1 MSQIIEVKPEERI
14 TDIAALRSAA
24 KDLGLELTEK
34 GQVRYY
40 FGTKEADYVLKLPG
54 RYDLGFVKQPDGS
67 YQFLADNELI
77 GGKSGTDGYGRADA
91 GRKVLGENCQNLY
104 QRYRYRQFERRARE
118 RGLSVTER
126 GRNERGDLLLE
137 VQQYGRG

>member
-1 MSQIIEVKPEERI
+1 MSQIIEVQPEERI
-14 TDIAALRSAA
+14 TDIEALKSAA
-24 KDLGLELTEK
+24 KDLGLELQEK

-40 FGTKEADYVLKLPG
+40 YGAKSADYVLKLPG
-54 RYDLGFVKQPDGS
+54 KYDLGFIKHTDGS
-67 YQFLADNELI
+67 YQFLADNELV
-77 GGKSGTDGYGRADA
+77 GGRSGTDGYGRGDA

-104 QRYRYRQFERRARE
+104 QRYRYRQFERRAKA

-137 VQQYGRG
+137 VQRYGRG